1 MSISIVLT
9 DDHPIVRSGYRRLIS
24 LDSRLEVVAEFD
36 NGEST
41 ATWLQDHDANVLILD
56 ISMPGQGG
64 LETLRKI
71 RAANPR
77 IKIIILSMHDSPSMV
92 SQALECG
99 ADGFLSKTSDPDEL
113 IKGIAI
119 VMEDGKALSADIA
132 SKMNQTRQ
140 NELPHESLSPK
151 EFVVMLKLAE
161 GLSPKEVAETLNISD
176 KTAYNYQTKIY
187 KKLNIE
193 NGVQLNQYIQS
204 HQLLQ

>member
-1 MSISIVLT
+1 MPISIVLT

-36 NGEST
+36 NGE
-41 ATWLQDHDANVLILD
+41 ATSSWLQDNNANVLIMD

-71 RAANPR
+71 RASNPQ

-92 SQALECG
+92 TQALENG
-99 ADGFLSKTSDPDEL
+99 ANGFLSKTSDPDEL
-113 IKGIAI
+113 IKSIAI
-119 VMEDGKALSADIA
+119 VMDGGNALSADIA
-132 SKMNQTRQ
+132 SKINKIDT
-140 NELPHESLSPK
+140 NVLPHESLSPK

-161 GLSPKEVAETLNISD
+161 GLSPKEVAEALNISD

-204 HQLLQ
+204 HRLLQ